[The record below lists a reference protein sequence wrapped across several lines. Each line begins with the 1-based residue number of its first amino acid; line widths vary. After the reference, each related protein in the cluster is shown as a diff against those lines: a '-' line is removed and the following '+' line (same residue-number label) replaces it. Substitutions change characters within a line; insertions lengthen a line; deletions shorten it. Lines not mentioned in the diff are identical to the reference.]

1 MTQAPSSTS
10 LPGRLW
16 RTLTSLRLTLVL
28 LIILALVSL
37 VGTVRVQVFDTAWFL
52 VPLGLFVLNL
62 TACLIRGLPRAVRRS
77 RQRLTPAAALELPER
92 ARFSW
97 PESLNPHSGVEK
109 ALHRELGP
117 VQKSNEDDRLVYF
130 WERGR
135 FRPLGPYVVH
145 LSLLVILTGALLGK
159 FLGVQGSLSLNE
171 GEVSQNFV
179 SAGKEKPLDFKARL
193 DDFQVLYY
201 PNRAP
206 REFRSDLTFM
216 KPGQAPEQ
224 AVCRVNDP
232 VTFGGFTF
240 YQSSYGHTVRLEV
253 KNGDNSLILE
263 APVGRTV
270 ELPGGR
276 AHFRVLEYRPDLVMP
291 GEQGG
296 PGKRLGPAAR
306 LAYWE
311 GSNRHPWIIVLL
323 KNRPEL
329 ADQQPG
335 PYRFFLKDAKFF
347 SVLQVKRDPGVW
359 WVYAGFILL
368 LPGFYLAFLRPTER
382 WALVLRRKPSG
393 GWEARLLGAAPRAR
407 EAFQDRLQRLQAI
420 LPKGGPA

>member
-97 PESLNPHSGVEK
+97 PESLNPHPGVEK

-171 GEVSQNFV
+171 GEVS
-179 SAGKEKPLDFKARL
+179 
-193 DDFQVLYY
+193 
-201 PNRAP
+201 
-206 REFRSDLTFM
+206 
-216 KPGQAPEQ
+216 
-224 AVCRVNDP
+224 
-232 VTFGGFTF
+232 
-240 YQSSYGHTVRLEV
+240 
-253 KNGDNSLILE
+253 
-263 APVGRTV
+263 
-270 ELPGGR
+270 
-276 AHFRVLEYRPDLVMP
+276 
-291 GEQGG
+291 
-296 PGKRLGPAAR
+296 
-306 LAYWE
+306 
-311 GSNRHPWIIVLL
+311 
-323 KNRPEL
+323 
-329 ADQQPG
+329 
-335 PYRFFLKDAKFF
+335 
-347 SVLQVKRDPGVW
+347 
-359 WVYAGFILL
+359 
-368 LPGFYLAFLRPTER
+368 
-382 WALVLRRKPSG
+382 
-393 GWEARLLGAAPRAR
+393 
-407 EAFQDRLQRLQAI
+407 
-420 LPKGGPA
+420 